1 MPSLRILFLAV
12 GAAALF
18 TLRSEADSL
27 SVSINPS
34 QDAFVSAT
42 NSSVNYGKAGALSVS
57 NGPQGEFDSLLQFD
71 LSSVKSR
78 FDLAF
83 GVGGWTVQS
92 ITLQLTASTPNNVIF
107 NSNNGHNIGG
117 DFSLTWLQDD
127 AWTEGAGTP
136 KPPLVTTGLSYST
149 LPGLR
154 TSGVDESLGTFTA
167 PTSDT
172 SSTVY
177 TLALTG
183 SFTSDVSGGNL
194 VSLLAL
200 PVSSNVAYTT
210 NSKDFTNGSASSFPQ
225 LTVTAQSVPEP
236 APASLL
242 AGGIL
247 LGLLQRRRH
256 ARAT

>member
-1 MPSLRILFLAV
+1 MVSILALR
-12 GAAALF
+12 AAA
-18 TLRSEADSL
+18 DPL
-27 SVSINPS
+27 SFSVNPS

-42 NSSVNYGKAGALSVS
+42 NSNVNYGKAGALSVS
-57 NGPQGEFDSLLQFD
+57 NGAQGEFDSLLQFD
-71 LSSVKSR
+71 LSSIKSS

-92 ITLQLTASTPNNVIF
+92 VTLQLTASTPNNAIF
-107 NSNNGHNIGG
+107 NSNSGHNIGG

-127 AWTEGAGTP
+127 AWTEGTGTP
-136 KPPLVTTGLSYST
+136 KPPLVTSGLSYST

-154 TSGVDESLGTFTA
+154 TAGVDENLGTFAA

-172 SSTVY
+172 SARGY
-177 TLALTG
+177 PLALTS

-200 PVSSNVAYTT
+200 PISSNVAYTT
-210 NSKDFTNGSASSFPQ
+210 NSKDFNGVSSSFPL

-236 APASLL
+236 ATIGLL
-242 AGGIL
+242 ASGIL
-247 LGLLQRRRH
+247 PGLLRRRRN
-256 ARAT
+256 AQAM